1 MAKNFPRVL
10 SALALLF
17 LPALASPTAM
27 AATRS
32 PAAATAPA
40 RSFGSGHRAA
50 SETVSLFTAV
60 SRLPVEEEPDP
71 RVGYDRDKKFPHWTA
86 GLILNDGCDTRKEVI
101 LQEAVEAPEVGPK
114 CRLIG
119 GRWFSAY
126 DQKWLTS
133 ASSIDVDHMVPL
145 AEAWDS
151 GAASWTQERRRAYAN
166 DQGVPASLIAVSGGS
181 NRQKAD
187 KDPADWLPVA
197 AYRCQYVAD
206 WVATK
211 LRWGLSA
218 DAGEVDALSKVAED
232 CPTQEVTYVTA
243 G

>member
-1 MAKNFPRVL
+1 MIKNILRVL
-10 SALALLF
+10 PALALLL

-27 AATRS
+27 AATHS
-32 PAAATAPA
+32 PTAATAPA
-40 RSFGSGHRAA
+40 RISGSGHRAA
-50 SETVSLFTAV
+50 PETVSLLTAI

-86 GLILNDGCDTRKEVI
+86 GLNPSDGCDTRKEVI
-101 LQEAVEAPEVGPK
+101 LEEAVEAPAVGPK
-114 CRLIG
+114 CQLTG
-119 GRWFSAY
+119 GMWYSPY

-151 GAASWTQERRRAYAN
+151 GAASWTQDRRRAYAN
-166 DQGVPASLIAVSGGS
+166 DQGVPTSLIAVSGSS

-187 KDPADWLPVA
+187 KDPADWLPVP

-218 DAGEVDALSKVAED
+218 DAGEVDALSTEAKD
-232 CPTQEVTYVTA
+232 CPKQEVTYVIA
-243 G
+243 A